1 MSAFSDADTAQTSQ
15 AQTPRGPSGW
25 TVLLVLLLLVLAVFL
40 VFPSESFSS
49 HPWVL
54 ALQTQLRT
62 GVTWIGPYGIV
73 MLIGGIVGL
82 AEISS
87 TFPNYPREALLTR
100 WAQILILVNA
110 LAAALAFWI
119 ARIYV
124 SPENLGLLI
133 VGVGVGFQALIRTR
147 FTLAKQIGGSGG
159 DVELNLGW
167 LYDQFQR
174 LCKTQI
180 DLELMQGR
188 RTAVTRLLERYP
200 TLADLYSLATYTVLA
215 RATLTPQE
223 REERLAVLE
232 KLFDSKAPVHFT
244 RAQMALSILENGGQ
258 AYVDLLL
265 TPPGA
270 GAPAAPTPA
279 SVAKQLIDK
288 YSLAE
293 LVNMTKRMTDSPE
306 VHAWVEQAAQPTADM
321 TETQRKAAIAQLLV
335 QRAGAEAVQ
344 KEMEKQP

>member
-15 AQTPRGPSGW
+15 AQTRRGPSGW

-40 VFPSESFSS
+40 VSPSESFSS

-167 LYDQFQR
+167 LYDQFQ
-174 LCKTQI
+174 
-180 DLELMQGR
+180 
-188 RTAVTRLLERYP
+188 
-200 TLADLYSLATYTVLA
+200 
-215 RATLTPQE
+215 QE

-270 GAPAAPTPA
+270 GAPAAPAPV

-288 YSLAE
+288 YSLE
-293 LVNMTKRMTDSPE
+293 DLVNMTKRMTDSPE

-335 QRAGAEAVQ
+335 QRAGAETVQ
-344 KEMEKQP
+344 KELEKQP